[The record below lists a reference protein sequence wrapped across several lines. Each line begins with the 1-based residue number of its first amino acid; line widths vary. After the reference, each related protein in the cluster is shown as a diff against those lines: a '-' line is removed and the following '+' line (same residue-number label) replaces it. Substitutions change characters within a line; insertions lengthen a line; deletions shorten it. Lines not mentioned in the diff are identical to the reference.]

1 MFQHATSFNS
11 DLASWDVSNGEYFDF
26 MFNYASKFNSDIGGW
41 DVSKGKSFEGMFEY
55 ASDFDQNLCGW
66 DMSVTSEKDRF
77 CGEGSSSESSS
88 DEGASRRLSAG
99 SSCFPSGGCRE
110 LLI

>member
-1 MFQHATSFNS
+1 MFSGLTSFNA
-11 DLASWDVSNGEYFDF
+11 DLSRWDVSNGKYFDF

-41 DVSKGKSFEGMFEY
+41 DVSKGKSFERMFEH

-66 DMSVTSEKDRF
+66 DMSVTSVKDRF
-77 CGEGSSSESSS
+77 CDG
-88 DEGASRRLSAG
+88 GAGRRLSAG